1 MQYLV
6 DTGVL
11 LRLFDTSDP
20 EHQNIVSLVR
30 LLRSR
35 GDELISTAQNIAE
48 FWNVS
53 TRPAAARGGYGQ
65 SVAATDRRVR
75 FLERLGRVL
84 LPDPAEYAHWRDLLV
99 THAISGVSVHDARLV
114 AAMQVAGIT
123 HLISLNAS
131 DFQRYPDVETLT
143 PAELLASIGEVDD

>member
-11 LRLFDTSDP
+11 LRLFDASDP
-20 EHQNIVSLVR
+20 EHQNIVSLFR

-35 GDELISTAQNIAE
+35 GDELIATAQNIAE

-53 TRPAAARGGYGQ
+53 TRPAASRGGYGQ
-65 SVAATDRRVR
+65 SVHATDRRVR

-84 LPDPAEYAHWRDLLV
+84 LPAPAEYAHWRDLLV
-99 THAISGVSVHDARLV
+99 THSISGVSVHDARLV
-114 AAMQVAGIT
+114 ASMQAAGIT
-123 HLISLNAS
+123 RLISLNAS
-131 DFQRYPDVETLT
+131 DFKRYPEVETLT
-143 PAELLASIGEVDD
+143 PAGLLASMSEVDG

>member
-1 MQYLV
+1 MKYLV

-20 EHQNIVSLVR
+20 EHQNIVSVFR

-35 GDELISTAQNIAE
+35 GDQLIATAQNIAE

-53 TRPAAARGGYGQ
+53 TRPATARGGYGQ
-65 SVAATDRRVR
+65 SLDATDRRVR
-75 FLERLGRVL
+75 FLERLGTVL
-84 LPDPAEYAHWRDLLV
+84 LPSPAEYAHWRDLLLP
-99 THAISGVSVHDARLV
+99 HFISGVSAHDARLV

-123 HLISLNAS
+123 RFITLNAS
-131 DFQRYPDVETLT
+131 DFKRYPDIETLT
-143 PAELLASIGEVDD
+143 PSELLASIGKVDG